1 MKLTINSRK
10 TRIGFLYRVKKM
22 WFALLFCLY
31 GHVGAAQLLTNATHL
46 NITKTW
52 WQEPN
57 GHTYSVAVRVP
68 QGAAPSAGFPVCIL
82 LHGNGGNPQQMI
94 GQFKDLLSCHVL
106 LAPLGYMNSW
116 NICSENSDG
125 PDVEMLGD
133 LILSLKNFTNI
144 DTAKIR
150 LLGISNGGALVNRM
164 YIENNDPAIDRMC
177 AVVSQLHDN
186 QFRSGSFFQTQ
197 GTSTDPSQNHC
208 GYDLAVQPSAG
219 RRYLSICNTNDFV
232 IPYLGGPA
240 VGLNFLD
247 AEYAAFALAQD
258 QGYIGGQLS
267 NGVAFGTPSVS
278 EFAYLSGQIVHLK
291 GDAGHGI
298 NVTQLSY
305 IKDFFSDCLPDISI
319 ETEAS
324 STLRARPN
332 PAHNKVHIEGLP
344 EKNTPYQLIDKR
356 GKPIIRGIAEE
367 QEFILDLSEWP
378 VGVYL
383 FQAAD
388 EQLRIIKR

>member
-1 MKLTINSRK
+1 MRKL
-10 TRIGFLYRVKKM
+10 FVLLYTLHGL
-22 WFALLFCLY
+22 FA
-31 GHVGAAQLLTNATHL
+31 AAQSLTNATNL

-52 WQEPN
+52 WQAPN
-57 GHTYSVAVRVP
+57 GYTYTVAVRVP
-68 QGAAPSAGFPVCIL
+68 QGTPPNTGFPACIL

-106 LAPLGYMNSW
+106 VAPLGYMNSW
-116 NICSENSDG
+116 NICSESSDG

-133 LILSLKNFTNI
+133 LVVSLKNFTNI
-144 DTAKIR
+144 DTGRIR
-150 LLGISNGGALVNRM
+150 LLGSSNGGALVNRM
-164 YIENNDPAIDRMC
+164 YIENSDPAIDRIC

-186 QFRSGSFFQTQ
+186 QFRSVSFFQPQ
-197 GTSTDPSQNHC
+197 GNSTDPSQNHC
-208 GYDLAVQPSAG
+208 GYDLTVQPSTG

-247 AEYAAFALAQD
+247 AEYAAFVLAQD
-258 QGYIGGQLS
+258 RGYIGSQLS

-278 EFAYLSGQIVHLK
+278 EFSYLSGKIVHLK
-291 GDAGHGI
+291 GDAGHGV
-298 NVTQLSY
+298 NATQLSY

-332 PAHNKVHIEGLP
+332 PAQNKVHIEGLP
-344 EKNTPYQLIDKR
+344 EEYTPYQLIDKK
-356 GKPIIRGIAEE
+356 GKPIRQGTTAG
-367 QEFILDLSEWP
+367 QEFILELSELP
-378 VGVYL
+378 AGVYL

-388 EQLRIIKR
+388 EHLRIIKR

>member
-1 MKLTINSRK
+1 MYTI
-10 TRIGFLYRVKKM
+10 VKS
-22 WFALLFCLY
+22 FILLMILP
-31 GHVGAAQLLTNATHL
+31 LLTKGQQLSDSTNL
-46 NITKTW
+46 NITKTS

-82 LHGNGGNPQQMI
+82 LHGNGGNHQQMI

-186 QFRSGSFFQTQ
+186 QFRSGSFF
-197 GTSTDPSQNHC
+197 
-208 GYDLAVQPSAG
+208 
-219 RRYLSICNTNDFV
+219 
-232 IPYLGGPA
+232 
-240 VGLNFLD
+240 
-247 AEYAAFALAQD
+247 
-258 QGYIGGQLS
+258 S
-267 NGVAFGTPSVS
+267 NPGSF
-278 EFAYLSGQIVHLK
+278 H
-291 GDAGHGI
+291 
-298 NVTQLSY
+298 
-305 IKDFFSDCLPDISI
+305 
-319 ETEAS
+319 
-324 STLRARPN
+324 
-332 PAHNKVHIEGLP
+332 
-344 EKNTPYQLIDKR
+344 
-356 GKPIIRGIAEE
+356 
-367 QEFILDLSEWP
+367 
-378 VGVYL
+378 
-383 FQAAD
+383 
-388 EQLRIIKR
+388 